1 MGIYLVSSATMDNHV
16 VRRLK
21 AGVEEPPTVIVFEFL
36 GRIEKVEEVVRF
48 VETRRY
54 IDRRETMRVDK
65 NFSFTIA

>member
-1 MGIYLVSSATMDNHV
+1 M
-16 VRRLK
+16 
-21 AGVEEPPTVIVFEFL
+21 IVFEFL
-36 GRIEKVEEVVRF
+36 VRGRIEKVEEVMRF